1 MKKSSNF
8 IIRNGLTLLSV
19 LLAIAAIIFIAFP
32 GFVKSDSASQT
43 YSLFGFIFGKLTYV
57 TNKGNTTTITTYN
70 GGLSTFALISFI
82 LVISGLILLII
93 ALPNRK
99 LRFLLLLAGILLIA
113 GSVCIWLIKTNGSEI
128 SFGKLEVGGYQIE
141 YKESFSEFVN
151 PTKSTTLFSLKD
163 YNFGYGLICYFTL
176 SLVAGLT
183 STLSFFIKK

>member
-8 IIRNGLTLLSV
+8 IIRNGLTVLSV
-19 LLAIAAIIFIAFP
+19 LLAIAAIIFITFP

-82 LVISGLILLII
+82 LVISGLILLIF

-151 PTKSTTLFSLKD
+151 TTKSTTLFSLKD

>member
-1 MKKSSNF
+1 MKKSSNSN
-8 IIRNGLTLLSV
+8 IRNGLTVLSV

-32 GFVKSDSASQT
+32 GFVKSDSDAQS

-57 TNKGNTTTITTYN
+57 TTKGNSTTITTYN

-82 LVISGLILLII
+82 LVASGLFLLII
-93 ALPNRK
+93 ALPNRN

-113 GSVCIWLIKTNGSEI
+113 GSVCIWLIKTSGSEI
-128 SFGKLEVGGYQIE
+128 SFGKLEIAGYQVE
-141 YKESFSEFVN
+141 YKESFSEFIN
-151 PTKSTTLFSLKD
+151 PTKSTTLYSLKD

>member
-8 IIRNGLTLLSV
+8 IIRNGLTVLSV
-19 LLAIAAIIFIAFP
+19 LLAIAAIIFITFP

-82 LVISGLILLII
+82 LVISGLILSII
-93 ALPNRK
+93 ALPNRN

-141 YKESFSEFVN
+141 YNESFSEFVN

-183 STLSFFIKK
+183 SILSFFIKK